1 MAFNTALPQDSE
13 PAELITDQ
21 KDRKFV
27 TALARGLEILRA
39 FNPDDRFLGNRE
51 ISRRTNIPPST
62 VSRLTYTLTKLGY
75 LRHDGG
81 IDKYSLDIGTLALGY
96 RRLAEDRVSAIARP
110 YLQAFSEA
118 TGCFVGLAVADG
130 LDMVYVEVFQGRGP
144 LVLRVETGSRASMV
158 QAGKGYLAALPEP
171 QRSQLIRRIQAN
183 SDPAN
188 WVKTHA
194 RFERALVQYR
204 EQGFCSSAGDWEP
217 EISGASAPLVLNDGQ
232 EILDFHCGGLTR
244 HLDEDALKRNIGP
257 RLVALVRRVRED
269 LGQAAAAP

>member
-1 MAFNTALPQDSE
+1 MAFNTVLSQNPHSVE
-13 PAELITDQ
+13 PIAEK

-39 FNPDDRFLGNRE
+39 FNPDDKFLGNRE

-75 LRHDGG
+75 LRHESD

-96 RRLAEDRVSAIARP
+96 RRLAEDRVGATARP
-110 YLQAFSEA
+110 YMQAFSEA

-130 LDMVYVEVFQGRGP
+130 LEMAYVDVFQGRGP
-144 LVLRVETGSRASMV
+144 LVLRVEAGSRVSMA

-171 QRSQLIRRIQAN
+171 QRRQLIQRIQAN
-183 SDPAN
+183 TDPTE
-188 WVKTHA
+188 WIKTHA
-194 RFERALVQYR
+194 RFERALIQYR
-204 EQGFCSSAGDWEP
+204 EHGFCCAAGDWEP
-217 EISGASAPLVLNDGQ
+217 EISGASAPLVLNNGQ

-244 HLDEDALKRNIGP
+244 HLSAESLNRNIGP
-257 RLVALVRRVRED
+257 RLAAMVRRIKED
-269 LGQAAAAP
+269 LGQGI